1 MQLNTNIKYAL
12 LHYNVATNKVRFMIT
27 HTKST
32 IKTINPYNELNTQ
45 QTKEKSN
52 LHGCNEETTLGDED
66 AR

>member
-1 MQLNTNIKYAL
+1 
-12 LHYNVATNKVRFMIT
+12 MIT